1 MMITIEDT
9 EWTKEK
15 PLSVV
20 THAHGNFYGIFTKF
34 NKMIIWIA
42 CILCVFDNIEL
53 WIWKR

>member
-34 NKMIIWIA
+34 NKMII
-42 CILCVFDNIEL
+42 
-53 WIWKR
+53 